1 MLKQLYKLRATA
13 IKTPFKDCH
22 HEDAF
27 YTKLMKYVKTSCSL
41 EWRRLLE
48 HFNLSF
54 RTSRE
59 KILEDQLIKF
69 EMLSEHLK
77 NWYQWT
83 INSHGNNSKIDQ
95 SHSRYSLFSSYKSNV
110 RLWRICISDNQ
121 KQFIYQSSNH
131 NNISYSVLQWGGK
144 SSLLT
149 NQRRYM
155 ASLSTTP
162 TSHNNC
168 RF

>member
-1 MLKQLYKLRATA
+1 MSSRRPVSRKRENHDMLPSNHGTHVPGSQANAPIEGLASLKSNPSEVLKLLYKLRATA

-27 YTKLMKYVKTSCSL
+27 YTKLMEYVKTSRYL

-69 EMLSEHLK
+69 EMPSEHLK
-77 NWYQWT
+77 N
-83 INSHGNNSKIDQ
+83 
-95 SHSRYSLFSSYKSNV
+95 
-110 RLWRICISDNQ
+110 
-121 KQFIYQSSNH
+121 
-131 NNISYSVLQWGGK
+131 
-144 SSLLT
+144 
-149 NQRRYM
+149 
-155 ASLSTTP
+155 
-162 TSHNNC
+162 
-168 RF
+168 